1 MVHFRFAKNKDLLYI
16 VSNSLH
22 FNAWSELINKLQ
34 IIMIQK
40 TKSFC
45 AKFAMKF
52 FHLFNLMSN
61 SITIFVHKIW
71 IDIHSWTTHMCK
83 LRQPKSWN
91 SGSIYMQYY
100 VKADIVI
107 KRHKFYL
114 IINFIQFTY
123 TIRQSKNVIIHER
136 TYMRAV
142 EKCGGSYSCDE

>member
-61 SITIFVHKIW
+61 SITIFVHNIW
-71 IDIHSWTTHMCK
+71 IDIHSWTSHMCK

-91 SGSIYMQYY
+91 SGSIYAILREGRYCHKKTQILPHYQLY
-100 VKADIVI
+100 TIYIHYTTKQ
-107 KRHKFYL
+107 KRHHTRTNL
-114 IINFIQFTY
+114 
-123 TIRQSKNVIIHER
+123 HEGSR
-136 TYMRAV
+136 EMRWIL
-142 EKCGGSYSCDE
+142 